1 MNEKLVKTMKFCESR
16 LPLKVDFNVN
26 FQTSFKQVCQSDVLA
41 WNLIDLGNNIVLW
54 DIVA

>member
-1 MNEKLVKTMKFCESR
+1 MKFCESR